1 MSLLLY
7 GITDS
12 GPALPDTGQGVG
24 GASVRRIGSGGL
36 VAIATEHG
44 RSPAFDEEALWAF
57 EQVVESHMT
66 DGAILPIRFG
76 TLLPDAAATERM
88 LRERRTEFSDKL
100 ERIRGAVELSVRGIW
115 PAIPDATIAGAETGT
130 GYMRSRAEPRRRA
143 REIAARVHARLDG
156 HARDHTTGCS
166 PTRILRLLRPSSWT
180 GKQNRTF
187 SARSR
192 GSTPSWRKPTWSA
205 PDLGRPTAL
214 SGARS
219 MTDKLLSGSP
229 PPLSHGQ
236 LDRIQSA
243 LNRRV
248 DADPEGLEKG
258 LAQLVL
264 TVIELLRQLMER
276 QAVHRMEAGNLS
288 PDEVER
294 LGRTFMA
301 LAERMEELK
310 EVFGLEDEDL
320 NLNLG
325 PLGDLM

>member
-156 HARDHTTGCS
+156 HARDSHH
-166 PTRILRLLRPSSWT
+166 RLLT
-180 GKQNRTF
+180 D
-187 SARSR
+187 AH
-192 GSTPSWRKPTWSA
+192 TPV
-205 PDLGRPTAL
+205 TAAFL
-214 SGARS
+214 VDRETEQDFLCAVQG
-219 MTDKLLSGSP
+219 
-229 PPLSHGQ
+229 
-236 LDRIQSA
+236 LD
-243 LNRRV
+243 
-248 DADPEGLEKG
+248 
-258 LAQLVL
+258 AQL
-264 TVIELLRQLMER
+264 
-276 QAVHRMEAGNLS
+276 AEA
-288 PDEVER
+288 
-294 LGRTFMA
+294 
-301 LAERMEELK
+301 
-310 EVFGLEDEDL
+310 DL
-320 NLNLG
+320 VCTGPWPAYSFVGG
-325 PLGDLM
+325 PLND